1 LWLILCHNDD
11 PSALWAYEGLQQR
24 GLAPLKLVTAEM
36 LVPSLRWDHR
46 VGAHGASIEIS
57 FSDEQVLSSYTVH
70 GVLNRLTGPSR
81 WYPLH
86 RVAVSDRSYAGKEL
100 TAFFLSWL
108 SCLPSPILNRPTPQ
122 GLAGRERHGSE
133 WVLLATTAGLTTVS
147 YRQSSRTSSQASIHE
162 RSTHEGTPSGTVLV
176 IDRYVFGVA
185 PPPILDACQRLA
197 NLANTTILGV
207 DFTVS
212 TSDQW
217 TFTNAT
223 PLPDLRLGGQP
234 ALDALAEALLVQRR
248 EE

>member
-1 LWLILCHNDD
+1 MWLILCHSDD

-36 LVPSLRWDHR
+36 LGPSLRWDHR
-46 VGAHGASIEIS
+46 VGANGASIEIS
-57 FSDEQVLSSYTVH
+57 FSDEQVLSSYTIH
-70 GVLNRLTGPSR
+70 SVLNRLTGPSR

-86 RVAVSDRSYAGKEL
+86 RVAASDRSYAGKEL

-122 GLAGRERHGSE
+122 SLAGRARHGSE
-133 WVLLATTAGLTTVS
+133 WVLLATAAGLTTVS
-147 YRQSSRTSSQASIHE
+147 YRQSSRTSPEASIDE
-162 RSTHEGTPSGTVLV
+162 RLTRGGTPLGTVLV
-176 IDRYVFGVA
+176 IDRYVFGAA
-185 PPPILDACQRLA
+185 PLPVLHACQRLA
-197 NLANTTILGV
+197 NLASTAILGV

-212 TSDQW
+212 TSGQW

-223 PLPDLRLGGQP
+223 LLPDLRLGGLP
-234 ALDALAEALLVQRR
+234 ALDALAEALLAERR